1 MKTNTTGE
9 FYKQTFYL
17 SVAGCLGFM
26 IALLVIYISYTLLT
40 IGNWDCVV
48 VKLGGL
54 DKPNE
59 CVMYKR
65 KDFKLYGI
73 PSDRHGD
80 DNQQQ
85 G

>member
-1 MKTNTTGE
+1 M
-9 FYKQTFYL
+9 FYIPLK
-17 SVAGCLGFM
+17 
-26 IALLVIYISYTLLT
+26 
-40 IGNWDCVV
+40 IGQWDCVV

-65 KDFKLYGI
+65 KDFKLYGV

>member
-1 MKTNTTGE
+1 MKTSIIGE
-9 FYKQTFYL
+9 NIKGAILFFLGVVLGLWIFYIL
-17 SVAGCLGFM
+17 
-26 IALLVIYISYTLLT
+26 IPLT
-40 IGNWDCVV
+40 NYVVDRDRWECVV

-80 DNQQQ
+80 NNQQQ

>member
-1 MKTNTTGE
+1 MKKA
-9 FYKQTFYL
+9 FYYICI
-17 SVAGCLGFM
+17 GCLGF
-26 IALLVIYISYTLLT
+26 IVAIVLVSMSYIPLT
-40 IGNWDCVV
+40 IGQWDCVV